1 MPPNWVHLICWKRS
15 VLSDPFL
22 NAKSTGALW
31 VPVDD
36 SSEQVRFMIERLLE
50 TFCQGLR
57 VLLGVLIAALAIPV
71 GMQVIARY
79 TGIIPVY
86 LWTEELATF
95 IFVWAIMI
103 GATIAVWEQ
112 THFDVRVIPDA
123 KRPILR
129 LLQDGFVLVMITAF
143 AILFAVYGIE
153 YAQFGSIQNS
163 PMMRANML
171 ITHVSVP
178 IAGAL
183 WTLFAGYR
191 LFQAFATYQTTSK
204 ELS

>member
-1 MPPNWVHLICWKRS
+1 ML
-15 VLSDPFL
+15 
-22 NAKSTGALW
+22 
-31 VPVDD
+31 
-36 SSEQVRFMIERLLE
+36 RLLL
-50 TFCQGLR
+50 GL
-57 VLLGVLIAALAIPV
+57 LIATLAIPV
-71 GMQVIARY
+71 GMQVLARY

-103 GATIAVWEQ
+103 GATIAVWEG

-123 KRPILR
+123 KHPFLK
-129 LLQDGFVLVMITAF
+129 LLQDGFVLVLITAF
-143 AILFAVYGIE
+143 ALLFAVYGIE
-153 YAQFGSIQNS
+153 YAKFGSIQNS

-171 ITHVSVP
+171 ITHISVP

-191 LFQAFATYQTTSK
+191 LFEAIATYRRVPK
-204 ELS
+204 ETL